1 MAQLT
6 ICELKLA
13 RNKDATVL
21 AHMSRDYIEHGLG
34 WRWRPSR
41 IRAKIAAPETIVL
54 IAEVE
59 LAGERFIGGFATMDF
74 GSDKAIL
81 SLLAVRPNLRRY
93 GIGGQLLRWLHKSA
107 LVAGC
112 FDIELQVRAGN
123 VSAREFYKHF
133 GYREVAHLPGY
144 YSGKEA
150 AYQMTLQL
158 GKS

>member
-1 MAQLT
+1 MAHLT
-6 ICELKLA
+6 TCELKLA

-21 AHMSRDYIEHGLG
+21 AHMSRDYIEQGLG

-41 IRAKIAAPETIVL
+41 MRTKIAAPETVVL

-59 LAGERFIGGFATMDF
+59 LAATRFIGGFATMDF

-81 SLLAVRPNLRRY
+81 SLLAVQPKLRRY
-93 GIGGQLLRWLHKSA
+93 GIGAQLLGWLHKSA

-123 VSAREFYKHF
+123 AAARGFYRRM

-150 AYQMTLQL
+150 AYQMTIKL